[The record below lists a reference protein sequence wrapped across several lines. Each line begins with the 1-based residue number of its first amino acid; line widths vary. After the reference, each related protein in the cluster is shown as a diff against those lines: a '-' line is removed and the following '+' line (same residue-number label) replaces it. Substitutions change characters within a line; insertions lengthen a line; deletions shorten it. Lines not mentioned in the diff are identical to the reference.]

1 MASIAL
7 GYIMPL
13 LAYLFVFTLI
23 YALLAKTKV
32 LGNNKAVHFAISL
45 VIAVIFVLTPMSTQF
60 TILAIPWIAIFIF
73 MVFFILLI
81 ITFVRG
87 KIDDIVKSS
96 FIAVIV
102 TLVILIIFF
111 ISAMNV
117 FGPLISQGTYLSSQG
132 QQALNFFTNP
142 QFYGLAILLIIAG
155 VISWQVTKK

>member
-23 YALLAKTKV
+23 YALLAKTRV
-32 LGNNKAVHFAISL
+32 LGNNKVVHFTISIVVAI
-45 VIAVIFVLTPMSTQF
+45 IFVLTPMSTQF
-60 TILAIPWIAIFIF
+60 TVLTIPWIAIFIF
-73 MVFFILLI
+73 MVFFILLV

-87 KIDDIVKSS
+87 KIDDIVKSQ
-96 FIAVIV
+96 FIAVIIAIV
-102 TLVILIIFF
+102 VLIIFF

-117 FGPLISQGTYLSSQG
+117 FGPLVSQGTYLSAQG
-132 QQALNFFTNP
+132 QQAVGFFVNP

-155 VISWQVTKK
+155 IISWQVTKK